1 MRCKTLAGRV
11 HLLGGAQ
18 GLDEKR
24 IHTTFQIRLCAVEGG
39 VDALHGQRVG
49 AGQDQRVGAG
59 ARVQRGLE
67 LAAHLGHG
75 HHGFAVQV
83 PATLGKA
90 LVLNLDHGGACAL
103 KAAHGALG
111 VECVAKARVGVA
123 DDGRAHALGDAGQ
136 GVFHLGV
143 GGQAHVG
150 AAQPRVGNGSA
161 RQVQRLKARLL
172 RHQGAQ
178 GVVHAG
184 ARMARGS

>member
-24 IHTTFQIRLCAVEGG
+24 
-39 VDALHGQRVG
+39 VG
-49 AGQDQRVGAG
+49 AGQDQRVGAA

-67 LAAHLGHG
+67 LAAHLAYR
-75 HHGFAVQV
+75 HHRLAVQV
-83 PATLGKA
+83 PAALGKA

-111 VECVAKARVGVA
+111 VEGVA
-123 DDGRAHALGDAGQ
+123 EAGVGIDDDGRAHALGDAGQ

-184 ARMARGS
+184 ARLARGS